1 MADRLADLLSQHER
15 QAVYSLLDQLRERYP
30 ERFLQATLFGS
41 KARGD
46 SRSWSDIDVL
56 IIVDDDDWRFQHA
69 ISTLAARVSLEFD
82 VVIGPRVISRERW
95 ERLKADRFSLYR
107 NVAAEGIPLTPDL
120 A

>member
-1 MADRLADLLSQHER
+1 MADSLADLLSPQER
-15 QAVYSLLDQLRERYP
+15 QAVYSLVDRLRERYP

-46 SRSWSDIDVL
+46 SQSWSDIDVL

-82 VVIGPRVISRERW
+82 VVIGPRVMSRERW
-95 ERLKADRFSLYR
+95 ERMKTDRYSLYR
-107 NVAAEGIPLTPDL
+107 NVAAEGIPLIPEP